1 MEKTMYKILF
11 PVLLLALALSV
22 SSQTNSL
29 SQEEYLEIYI
39 VALEKSGDSAYRKRV
54 KEWYD
59 RAGDVRREIEKII
72 ETDSNGNS
80 RSKRKETKGTS
91 TVTYETISVG
101 DKQYCC
107 VDSEQWQEDMEPCA
121 QHFNVSGYEGA
132 TKETYSREATTLDSI
147 QTTVIRAY
155 ITTEIIGEGAK
166 KSLVHFS
173 ENKVWIS
180 NDKRIVRREFRTG
193 ILPQNIL
200 SELQEVYEYPAGIKI
215 EAPVP

>member
-1 MEKTMYKILF
+1 MYRILF
-11 PVLLLALALSV
+11 PVVLFALTLSA

-29 SQEEYLEIYI
+29 SQEEYLEVYI
-39 VALEKSGDSAYRKRV
+39 AALEKSGESAHRKRV
-54 KEWYD
+54 KERYD
-59 RAGDVRREIEKII
+59 RAEGARREIEKVI

-80 RSKRKETKGTS
+80 RSKRKETNGKS

-101 DKQYCC
+101 DKQYCR
-107 VDSEQWQEDMEPCA
+107 VDSGKWQEDTEPCA
-121 QHFNVSGYEGA
+121 QHFNVSGYEGV
-132 TKETYSREATTLDSI
+132 TKETYSREVTTLDSI

-155 ITTEIIGEGAK
+155 ITTDIIGEGTK
-166 KSLVHFS
+166 KSSVHFS

-180 NDKRIVRREFRTG
+180 NDNRIVRREFRTG

-215 EAPVP
+215 EAPIP